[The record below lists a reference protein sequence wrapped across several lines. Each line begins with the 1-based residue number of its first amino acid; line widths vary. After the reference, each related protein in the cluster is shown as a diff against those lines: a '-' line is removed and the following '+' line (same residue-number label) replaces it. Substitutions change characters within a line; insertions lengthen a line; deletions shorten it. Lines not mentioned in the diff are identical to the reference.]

1 MALAPVTRLV
11 EADWLKAEA
20 PRTVIETLGAAGHTA
35 RAVGG
40 CVRDAVLERPIGDID
55 LATDAR
61 PETVTAC
68 LEAAGLKVVPTGIAH
83 GTVTAVVKGRPVEVT
98 TLRTDVETYG
108 RHARV
113 EFTDDWRADARRR
126 DFTMNA
132 LYADLDGSIYDPVGG
147 YDDLKAGVVRFIGDA
162 RARITED
169 ALRILRYFRFLAW
182 FGHGHRDNEA
192 MEACAALRG
201 SLRILSAER
210 VSAELLKM
218 LAADDPIPAVRAMAA
233 AGVTNELFEK
243 PLSVERLARLAALEA
258 QYAEPDA
265 IRRLA
270 GWLDAGAAY
279 ARHCGQA
286 LRLSNAQQER
296 LAGLAN
302 PLPDLPPAMG
312 EHEVRR
318 LLYHWGRQRL
328 IDVALL
334 AMADG
339 TARDLPLAPMG
350 VLPVPRLPVQG
361 RDVLALGVPAGPK
374 VGAIIH
380 AFEDWWVKA
389 DFPADKAQVR
399 ARLAALAADR

>member
-1 MALAPVTRLV
+1 VALSPVTRLAD
-11 EADWLKAEA
+11 ADWLKAEA
-20 PRTVIETLGAAGHTA
+20 PRTVIETLAAAGHTA

-40 CVRDAVLERPIGDID
+40 CVRDAVLKRPIGDID

-61 PETVTAC
+61 PEVVRAC
-68 LEAAGLKVVPTGIAH
+68 LEAAGLKVVPTGMAH

-113 EFTDDWRADARRR
+113 AFTDDWQADARRR

-147 YDDLKAGVVRFIGDA
+147 YGDLKAGVVRFIGDA

-182 FGHGHRDNEA
+182 FGQSYRDNEA
-192 MEACAALRG
+192 MEACAALRAN
-201 SLRILSAER
+201 LRILSAER

-218 LAADDPIPAVRAMAA
+218 LRADDPIPALRAMAA
-233 AGVTNELFEK
+233 AGVTDELFEK
-243 PLSVERLARLAALEA
+243 PLSVERLARLVALETR
-258 QYAEPDA
+258 YAEADSL
-265 IRRLA
+265 RRLA
-270 GWLDAGAAY
+270 GWLDAGSAY

-296 LAGLAN
+296 LLGLAN
-302 PLPDLPPAMG
+302 PLPALPGQMS
-312 EHEVRR
+312 EHDVRR
-318 LLYHWGRQRL
+318 LLYVWGRQRL

-339 TARDLPLAPMG
+339 TAQDLPLARMG
-350 VLPVPRLPVQG
+350 VLPVPHLPVQG

-374 VGAIIH
+374 VGTVLTE
-380 AFEDWWVKA
+380 FEDWWVRE
-389 DFPADKAQVR
+389 DFPMDR
-399 ARLAALAADR
+399 AAVAAKLKELTV